1 MKVIIGDS
9 QDKIQFTLNE
19 IKEIIDGRVSK
30 AKMSNPENNPL
41 IDSYNNGVDI
51 LAKYIKEYIGSEFD
65 KVIDELRK

>member
-1 MKVIIGDS
+1 M
-9 QDKIQFTLNE
+9 
-19 IKEIIDGRVSK
+19 RVT
-30 AKMSNPENNPL
+30 ARFPDPENNPL